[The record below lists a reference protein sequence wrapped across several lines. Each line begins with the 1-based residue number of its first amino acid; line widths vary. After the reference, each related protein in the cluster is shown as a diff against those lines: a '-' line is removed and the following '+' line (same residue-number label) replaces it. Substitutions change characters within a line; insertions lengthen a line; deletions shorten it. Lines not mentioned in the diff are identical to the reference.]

1 MWNNFFSRQMIP
13 SERDPRV
20 LVDSQLPDADYVN
33 TFGFEWTQIDGF
45 VGKEVMSH
53 GHIYGRFRLPAD
65 YFHGKVVVDVG
76 CGNGRIGR
84 LVAPSAERYL
94 GLDLSE
100 AVFSFPNYLRTANVQ
115 LCRASGTDLP
125 LKDEIADVT
134 ICWGVLHHMDD
145 PERALGELRRITKPG
160 GEILVFIYSDAYAA
174 RENFNRFVKHIADDI
189 KHELIENT
197 SDYLDAWREVDK
209 LYADLLSQ
217 NLFMSVKQSREWQ
230 IFQWYDGVSPA
241 FHHSLTGLLI
251 ERCDLEIFM
260 KAENNGIYRFR
271 RADKRC

>member
-100 AVFSFPNYLRTANVQ
+100 AVFSFPNYLRVTNVQ

-125 LKDEIADVT
+125 LKDGIADVT

-145 PERALGELRRITKPG
+145 PERALSELRRITKPG
-160 GEILVFIYSDAYAA
+160 GEILIFIYSDAYAA
-174 RENFNRFVKHIADDI
+174 RENFNRFVKHIFDDI
-189 KHELIENT
+189 KYELIENT
-197 SDYLDAWREVDK
+197 SDYLDEWREVDK
-209 LYADLLSQ
+209 FYADLLSQ
-217 NLFMSVKQSREWQ
+217 NLFMSPKQSRAWQ
-230 IFQWYDGVSPA
+230 IFQWYDGVTPDYHWLLA
-241 FHHSLTGLLI
+241 EMIKGNHGSLGASNVLTPGCYIIRL
-251 ERCDLEIFM
+251 
-260 KAENNGIYRFR
+260 
-271 RADKRC
+271 

>member
-13 SERDPRV
+13 SKRDPRV

-33 TFGFEWTQIDGF
+33 TFGFEWAQIDGF

-53 GHIYGRFRLPAD
+53 GHIYGRFRLPAN

-84 LVAPSAERYL
+84 LVAPSADWYL

-100 AVFSFPNYLRTANVQ
+100 AVFGFPNYLRTSNVQ

-145 PERALGELRRITKPG
+145 PERALGELHRITKCG
-160 GEILVFIYSDAYAA
+160 GEILIFIYSDAYAA
-174 RENFNRFVKHIADDI
+174 RENLNRFVKHIANDV
-189 KHELIENT
+189 KHALIENA
-197 SDYLDAWREVDK
+197 SDFLDAWREVDK
-209 LYADLLSQ
+209 LYGDLLSQ
-217 NLFMSVKQSREWQ
+217 NLFMSVKQNREWQ
-230 IFQWYDGVSPA
+230 IFQWYDGITPQY
-241 FHHSLTGLLI
+241 HWLLNDRLKNMNTAI
-251 ERCDLEIFM
+251 DSKSMASAGCYIL
-260 KAENNGIYRFR
+260 K
-271 RADKRC
+271 K

>member
-20 LVDSQLPDADYVN
+20 LVDSRLPDADYVN

-45 VGKEVMSH
+45 AGKEVMSH

-65 YFHGKVVVDVG
+65 YFHGKVIVDVG

-100 AVFSFPNYLRTANVQ
+100 AVFSFPNYLRTENVQ
-115 LCRASGTDLP
+115 LCRACGTDLP
-125 LKDEIADVT
+125 LKDGIADVT

-145 PERALGELRRITKPG
+145 PEKALGELRRITKSG
-160 GEILVFIYSDAYAA
+160 GEILIFIYSDSYAA
-174 RENFNRFVKHIADDI
+174 RENFNRFVKHIADDF
-189 KHELIENT
+189 KHELIELA
-197 SDYLDAWREVDK
+197 SDYLDCWREIDK
-209 LYADLLSQ
+209 LYADILSQ
-217 NLFMSVKQSREWQ
+217 NVFLSVKNDRDWQ
-230 IFQWYDGVSPA
+230 IFQWYDGVTPN
-241 FHHSLTGLLI
+241 HHWLLASII
-251 ERCDLEIFM
+251 EKQSAC
-260 KAENNGIYRFR
+260 
-271 RADKRC
+271 KRVNSISAPGCYVIAST